1 MLSGPRQLASAEQ
14 TFGYFLHEY
23 LARNDGSHRSA
34 NRWHGEGA
42 EALGLGQRVGK
53 RKFISILSGEVPGT
67 DVTLGRVIDG
77 ERQHRPGWD
86 MTFPAPKSVSL
97 EALYGGRRGGD
108 ARP

>member
-1 MLSGPRQLASAEQ
+1 MGETESLRDRVRLPHLLRRHGRLMLSGPRQLASAEQ

-53 RKFISILSGEVPGT
+53 RRFISILSGEVPGT
-67 DVTLGRVIDG
+67 DVTPMAFG
-77 ERQHRPGWD
+77 
-86 MTFPAPKSVSL
+86 
-97 EALYGGRRGGD
+97 
-108 ARP
+108 